1 MNFKYGIKYA
11 VASREYIYG
20 YVHGNYNIIKCKQLE
35 SGNEFER
42 LEKNGF
48 TKNKH
53 IEYEDR
59 AFKRVI

>member
-1 MNFKYGIKYA
+1 MDFKYGIKYA
-11 VASREYIYG
+11 VDSREYIYG
-20 YVHGNYNIIKCKQLE
+20 YICGNYSIIKCKQLE

-53 IEYEDR
+53 IGYEDR
-59 AFKRVI
+59 VFKQVI